1 MTGRLIRLLVVLC
14 AAVGLLPACSATRP
28 EPVTL
33 RVLASSELAD
43 LAPMLADLRADTG
56 VELQLDL
63 RGTIDATNALTP
75 GSYRHDLAWL
85 SSDRYFQL
93 KLTKSGYTG
102 PKPLSTPI
110 MLSPVVIGV
119 KRATAEQ
126 LRAGGHPVSWADI
139 ADRAAAGQLRFAM
152 ADPRHTGSGLAALI
166 GVATAAA
173 GTGRALRPQ
182 DVTCDRLRGLFTGHK
197 LTADTLT
204 GLIDEFVAHQ
214 GELDALVSPESVL
227 LSLNDSGRL
236 AEPLEIIYP
245 ADGIIQSEY
254 PLLLLNPAKRTAY
267 DRVVNWLRSE
277 PVQQRIMERTA
288 RRPINPDV
296 PRSPRLR
303 TATGNALYFP
313 DQPEVI
319 DTLLANY
326 DADGAHPPEHVIFLL
341 DFSGSMRGARIA
353 ALRTAFAD
361 LTGTGEASFARF
373 HQGERFTV
381 VRFGGRVL
389 AEHEFGADNPA
400 DLAALREFIGTD
412 SFDDSTAVWSTV
424 DHAYD
429 LAATMI
435 AADAR
440 QPVSI
445 VLMTDGLS
453 NTGLT
458 ADDFLARRR
467 TRGPPV
473 PTFVIRIGEADAT
486 ELARVATATGGH
498 LVDAGTDA
506 LPEAFKGIRGCR

>member
-1 MTGRLIRLLVVLC
+1 MGRLTRLLAVLC
-14 AAVGLLPACSATRP
+14 VAVALLPACSATRP

-43 LAPMLADLRADTG
+43 LAPVLADMRADTG

-63 RGTIDATNALTP
+63 RGTVDAANALTP
-75 GSYRHDLAWL
+75 GDYRHDLAWL

-93 KLTKSGYTG
+93 KLMKSGYTG
-102 PKPLSTPI
+102 SKPLSTPI

-119 KRATAEQ
+119 NHATAER
-126 LRAGGHPVSWADI
+126 LRASGPVSWADI
-139 ADRAAAGQLRFAM
+139 ADRAAAGELRFAM
-152 ADPRHTGSGLAALI
+152 TDPRRTNSGLAALV

-173 GTGRALRPQ
+173 GTGQALRPK
-182 DVTCDRLRGLFTGHK
+182 DVTCNRLRGLFSGHK
-197 LTADTLT
+197 LTADTST
-204 GLIDEFVAHQ
+204 GLVDEFVAHQ
-214 GELDALVSPESVL
+214 SELDALVSYESVL
-227 LSLNDSGRL
+227 LSLNDSGKL

-254 PLLLLNPAKRTAY
+254 PLLLLDPAKRAAY
-267 DRVVNWLRSE
+267 DRVVDWLRSE
-277 PVQQRIMERTA
+277 PVQQQIMERTA

-296 PRSPRLR
+296 PRSPQLR
-303 TATGNALYFP
+303 AATGNALYFP
-313 DQPEVI
+313 DQPKVI

-326 DADGAHPPEHVIFLL
+326 DAAGARPPGHVIFLL
-341 DFSGSMRGARIA
+341 DFSGSMRGARIT

-373 HQGERFTV
+373 YQGEQFTI

-389 AEHEFGADNPA
+389 AEREFAADDPA
-400 DLAALREFIGTD
+400 DLAALRAFVGTD

-429 LAATMI
+429 LAGAITAT
-435 AADAR
+435 DAR
-440 QPVSI
+440 RPVSI

-458 ADDFLARRR
+458 ADDFRARHRAR
-467 TRGPPV
+467 ASPV
-473 PTFVIRIGEADAT
+473 PTFVIRVGEADAA
-486 ELARVATATGGH
+486 ELAHATTATGGRV
-498 LVDAGTDA
+498 VDAGADA
-506 LPEAFKGIRGCR
+506 LPAAFKEIRGCR